1 MLMPTRSGIHKKS
14 KTTKQVQ
21 RNLHHSSTNLRV
33 LLTSH
38 SASRKPT
45 SKKTVA
51 TTPLS
56 LKNVDRAQL
65 IYPAAQTTQSVN
77 QLLEEVRILKEGQ
90 KSLVTQPSKV
100 TVASHKNQ
108 GPILPDT
115 PDHLQQVNTKRWP
128 PPKQLPP
135 ISVQEQTLLDST
147 VGSAAIREEQ
157 PSSFEIVQ
165 TEETPVQPHS
175 SAYVRSIQQQHL
187 ATSEKAINLNQNLK
201 ISQIASNLHR
211 TLQRG
216 QGSRKQQI

>member
-1 MLMPTRSGIHKKS
+1 MLPSIMLMPTRSGIHKKS

-77 QLLEEVRILKEGQ
+77 QLLEEVRILKEG
-90 KSLVTQPSKV
+90 
-100 TVASHKNQ
+100 
-108 GPILPDT
+108 
-115 PDHLQQVNTKRWP
+115 
-128 PPKQLPP
+128 
-135 ISVQEQTLLDST
+135 
-147 VGSAAIREEQ
+147 
-157 PSSFEIVQ
+157 
-165 TEETPVQPHS
+165 
-175 SAYVRSIQQQHL
+175 
-187 ATSEKAINLNQNLK
+187 
-201 ISQIASNLHR
+201 
-211 TLQRG
+211 
-216 QGSRKQQI
+216 